1 MAQTALVH
9 LPVRQELRVRV
20 TLVVLQL
27 PSPALVTLAAAAA
40 VLMQLAVM
48 ELS

>member
-1 MAQTALVH
+1 VRVH
-9 LPVRQELRVRV
+9 LPVRQEL
-20 TLVVLQL
+20 LVKVMPVALQL
-27 PSPALVTLAAAAA
+27 PSPVLVTQAAAVV